1 MIRKVY
7 YSHFHFQGE
16 ILELE
21 FVEKGQYYNQTMI
34 LNENSVEVDVPQHAN
49 IQQTQYLYDYDA
61 VSLWDLF
68 LNILEYFSKII

>member
-1 MIRKVY
+1 MRKVY
-7 YSHFHFQGE
+7 YSYFHFQGE
-16 ILELE
+16 ILKLE

-49 IQQTQYLYDYDA
+49 IQQTQYLYDYGA

-68 LNILEYFSKII
+68 LNIL